1 MVASLKLIVM
11 HSWPDLELASWPLI
25 VMNLIHDIFNCS
37 HLCPLCG
44 LFCKDIV
51 KMTMR
56 IRKSLV
62 SDTQLAL
69 EAQILYDDKSVQQVP
84 SKINGVHTGP

>member
-1 MVASLKLIVM
+1 MKYSIARICVRCEV
-11 HSWPDLELASWPLI
+11 
-25 VMNLIHDIFNCS
+25 C
-37 HLCPLCG
+37 
-44 LFCKDIV
+44 FCKYIV

-84 SKINGVHTGP
+84 SKINGVHTGPSIDQSIYNVCATSEATFQPWEFGRRRTS